1 MDNEENKRH
10 VVSQLQIIIEA
21 IVENY
26 GEYREYNG
34 TTTQSD
40 RGEMLYKFL
49 DMLRLRSSYDRVA
62 WNLVPAIQVHEILL
76 QHDFIGAAESWRSEI
91 MQRTTET
98 ATEMLRKLRTMETR
112 YGMRLSTIA
121 HRLEERFI
129 RPLEIDRAKVLLK
142 KCMHD
147 ADREEVWFP
156 LLEEQINELAQEPT
170 GAGLDLPQWIATL
183 EDEVRQYQENHYRG
197 IREDITEKIPRRLLP
212 KEYLEKELQRLG

>member
-1 MDNEENKRH
+1 
-10 VVSQLQIIIEA
+10 
-21 IVENY
+21 
-26 GEYREYNG
+26 
-34 TTTQSD
+34 
-40 RGEMLYKFL
+40 
-49 DMLRLRSSYDRVA
+49 
-62 WNLVPAIQVHEILL
+62 
-76 QHDFIGAAESWRSEI
+76 
-91 MQRTTET
+91 
-98 ATEMLRKLRTMETR
+98 METR

-129 RPLEIDRAKVLLK
+129 RPLEIDRAKVLLR
-142 KCMHD
+142 KCMHNT
-147 ADREEVWFP
+147 APQEVWFP